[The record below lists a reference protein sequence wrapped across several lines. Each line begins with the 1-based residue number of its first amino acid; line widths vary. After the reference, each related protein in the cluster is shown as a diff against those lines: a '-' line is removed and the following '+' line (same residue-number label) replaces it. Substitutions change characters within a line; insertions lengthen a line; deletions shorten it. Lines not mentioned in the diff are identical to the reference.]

1 VALGDLLIDGLGITP
16 PSLVSLVG
24 GGGKTTLMH
33 ALFDAGTARGWRC
46 GAGTTTKVYAHQ
58 ADGLP
63 GFLHSATADEK
74 LIGVSP
80 EFVDEWFDHE
90 QPDLLVIE
98 ADGSRGRR
106 VKAPST
112 DEPPIPGRSTLV
124 IAVIGADSI
133 DRVIEDVAHRPM
145 RVAAVCGCG
154 PYGRLTP
161 ERAALLLASER
172 GSRKNVPVT
181 ARFAV
186 AITRIGPRQR
196 VLAIELSGLLAAQAI
211 PTVLL
216 YSLDEPRGEPIN

>member
-46 GAGTTTKVYAHQ
+46 AAGTTTKVYAHQ

-63 GFLHSATADEK
+63 GFLHSASAGEK

-80 EFVDEWFDHE
+80 EFVDEWFDQK

-196 VLAIELSGLLAAQAI
+196 VLAMQLSGLLAAQAI

-216 YSLDEPRGEPIN
+216 DSLDEPRGEPIN

>member
-1 VALGDLLIDGLGITP
+1 
-16 PSLVSLVG
+16 
-24 GGGKTTLMH
+24 
-33 ALFDAGTARGWRC
+33 
-46 GAGTTTKVYAHQ
+46 
-58 ADGLP
+58 
-63 GFLHSATADEK
+63 
-74 LIGVSP
+74 
-80 EFVDEWFDHE
+80 
-90 QPDLLVIE
+90 
-98 ADGSRGRR
+98 

-112 DEPPIPGRSTLV
+112 DEPPIPGRSTLG

-133 DRVIEDVAHRPM
+133 NRVIEDVAHRPM

-196 VLAIELSGLLAAQAI
+196 VLAMQLSGLLAAQAI

-216 YSLDEPRGEPIN
+216 DSLDEPRGEPIN